1 MSEPSVGRLLWF
13 TSTARCNRM
22 PAWLLAKRSGCGLC
36 FGFRVTA
43 MVTDRL
49 HMVYWY
55 LLSVFQLDW
64 EKGRVQKFSAQTTQ
78 NWAHFYSWTTKILSQ
93 SSTRTKRGL
102 GTLLWAIDENM
113 GTNLQAFYKHF
124 YIGCLK
130 TQKQQLHF
138 IKIKMIFFLIIIII
152 LFIFKYIFVFLNSG
166 RARVNRTGRKT
177 VQAGRSALRN
187 RPSWNTGH
195 AIVLP
200 RKRRITFNVIRYE
213 TVTAQAVSVIKLEL
227 GLGFVLHYFILNNF
241 PLIHINVKSVR
252 ALSTAY

>member
-1 MSEPSVGRLLWF
+1 MSEPSMGRLLWF

-36 FGFRVTA
+36 LGFRVTA

-49 HMVYWY
+49 HMVYSY
-55 LLSVFQLDW
+55 LSSVFQLGW

-78 NWAHFYSWTTKILSQ
+78 NWAHFYSWTTKIWSQ

-138 IKIKMIFFLIIIII
+138 IKIKMIFF
-152 LFIFKYIFVFLNSG
+152 KYIFVFLKSG
-166 RARVNRTGRKT
+166 RAHANRAGRKT
-177 VQAGRSALRN
+177 VQAGRSAIRN

-213 TVTAQAVSVIKLEL
+213 TVTARAVSVIKLEL

-241 PLIHINVKSVR
+241 HSVHINVKSVR